1 MKGAIFHNRY
11 EILDVLG
18 AGGTAIC
25 YKARDIVLNRPVTL
39 KILREQYAN
48 DDQFVRR
55 FKHEAQAVACLSHPN
70 IVSIYDVVFD
80 SDSHYLVMEY
90 VEGCTLKQYLEQ
102 KGKLPVNETLYIMHQ
117 LMDALE
123 HAHQHSVIHRDIK
136 PHNILL
142 DANMNVKVTDFGIAV
157 AISDITQT
165 YTKDIM
171 GSVHY
176 MSPEQVKGVAVTEA
190 SDIYAAGVVMYE
202 MLTGVLPFAGENAI
216 GVAMQHVQGDII
228 PPHKINPEIPV
239 ELSYVVMKAL
249 RKEPSM
255 RFYSAKDMQASLVN
269 PALCMDNNVNQPNVY
284 GAGANMNTKT
294 MDHVMTGVNEYEEEY
309 EKEQPKKRGLSSFIF
324 DEVEVDED
332 GNEIA
337 PTTKKNTKKP
347 SQPKKSSK
355 KKSGKG
361 KAILIVLAILL
372 LGIGSFAVS
381 SMLGGGQEV
390 EVPDVVG
397 MELQDAIE
405 KLEEKDLDYSVEYKT
420 AEEIDAEEEFKEGE
434 VMEQSIEA
442 GTIVKS
448 GKTVKLTVCSGD
460 GPIEVP
466 KVVGLEADKAKAILE
481 EAGLL
486 VTIEEEENDDVD
498 PGTVF
503 DQSLEAGSEAE
514 VGDSITILVS
524 KQGKVVVPDLEGY
537 SLEDAKAKLKAEGLE
552 VGNVTQKNSDSYSP
566 NQVINQNISPG
577 SEVDKGSKVDLVVS
591 SGPKLET
598 RTIGISA
605 GSYIP
610 DDGLGHTVI
619 IAVNDEAGKYQD
631 YTKSN
636 CVYGDTVDKDFTV
649 SGTATIKIKV
659 DGSVVAVWEE

>member
-90 VEGCTLKQYLEQ
+90 VEGCTLKQYLDQ
-102 KGKLPVNETLYIMHQ
+102 KGKLPINEVLYIMHQ

-123 HAHQHSVIHRDIK
+123 HAHQHNVIHRDIK

-176 MSPEQVKGVAVTEA
+176 MSPEQVRGVAVTKS

-202 MLTGVLPFAGENAI
+202 MLTGTLPFGGENAI
-216 GVAMQHVQGDII
+216 GVAMQHVQGDIT

-249 RKEPSM
+249 RKEPVM
-255 RFYSAKDMQASLVN
+255 RFATAKEMQAALINPSLS
-269 PALCMDNNVNQPNVY
+269 MDNNGGQVNSF
-284 GAGANMNTKT
+284 AANTDMNTKT
-294 MDHVMTGVNEYEEEY
+294 MDHVMTSVNEIEDEY
-309 EKEQPKKRGLSSFIF
+309 KQEQPKKRGLSSFIF
-324 DEVEVDED
+324 DEIEVDEN
-332 GNEIA
+332 GNEIDNT
-337 PTTKKNTKKP
+337 PKTTKKNV
-347 SQPKKSSK
+347 SPKKSAK
-355 KKSGKG
+355 NNTGKG
-361 KAILIVLAILL
+361 KIAMIIAAILL
-372 LGIGSFAVS
+372 FAIGAFAVS
-381 SMLGGGQEV
+381 SIIGGGEEV

-397 MELQDAIE
+397 MDLKEAIE
-405 KLEEKDLDYSVEYKT
+405 KLEEKEFDYTVEYKT
-420 AEEIDAEEEFKEGE
+420 ADEIDTDEDFKEGE
-434 VMEQSIEA
+434 VMEQSIEP
-442 GTIVKS
+442 GTMVKS
-448 GKTVKLTVCSGD
+448 GKTVKLTVCSGE
-460 GPIEVP
+460 GPVEVP
-466 KVVGLEADKAKAILE
+466 GVIGMEAQKAKALLE
-481 EAGLL
+481 EVGL
-486 VTIEEEENDDVD
+486 VVSVEEKENDSEE
-498 PGTVF
+498 PGIVF
-503 DQSLEAGSEAE
+503 EQSLDKGTEAQ

-524 KQGKVVVPDLEGY
+524 KQKKVTVPNLEGL
-537 SLEDAKAKLKAEGLE
+537 SLEEAKAKLKAEGLS

-566 NQVINQNISPG
+566 NQVMSQNVSPG
-577 SEVDKGSKVDLVVS
+577 SEVEKGSKVDLVVS

-598 RTIGISA
+598 RTIGVNA

-610 DDGLGHTVI
+610 DDGSAHSVTILVS
-619 IAVNDEAGKYQD
+619 DEAGKAQD

-636 CVYGDTVDKDFTV
+636 CMYGDSVDKDFTV
-649 SGTATIKIKV
+649 SGQATVKIKI
-659 DGSVVAVWEE
+659 DGSVVDVWEE